1 MWPGKVRP
9 RFTRLGIPSSD
20 VYDTSITR
28 RCTRITSERTPFMAL
43 YCKFLDRPI
52 VSGTSMFQIR
62 SVDQPPPHPTKA
74 YLHHHLHCAGRH
86 GGDASGDGLQSP
98 HVRKTTVLRYLRA
111 TPQDPC
117 SRSASQT
124 VSHAQIKPSSPHP
137 PPPPLASPQARAPP
151 RAPPQAPAVA
161 RRR

>member
-74 YLHHHLHCAGRH
+74 YLHHLHCAGMVEMPVEM
-86 GGDASGDGLQSP
+86 GFSP
-98 HVRKTTVLRYLRA
+98 HTHVRKTTVLRYLRA

-124 VSHAQIKPSSPHP
+124 VSHAQIKPSSPQP

-151 RAPPQAPAVA
+151 QAPAVVA
-161 RRR
+161 RR